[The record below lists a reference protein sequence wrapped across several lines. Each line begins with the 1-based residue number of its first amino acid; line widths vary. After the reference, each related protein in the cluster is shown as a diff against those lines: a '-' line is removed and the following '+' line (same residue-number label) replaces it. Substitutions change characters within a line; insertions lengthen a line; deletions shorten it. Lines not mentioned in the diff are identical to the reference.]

1 MGREKR
7 REQQVIERVSS
18 KAFKNKGEESIK
30 AFKKF
35 MIPIIYL
42 LLLYQM
48 QSISCLNSLKSHYFL
63 V

>member
-18 KAFKNKGEESIK
+18 KAFKNNGEESIK